1 MDDTEDDVAEAV
13 QFFLLLLVFLNSFSN
28 FCFILFKASQFLGG
42 TVTVRCS
49 EPVYP
54 HVIQLVG
61 TFFTL
66 QN

>member
-13 QFFLLLLVFLNSFSN
+13 YFFFFFLFSLIHFRIFVLFCLKRPN
-28 FCFILFKASQFLGG
+28 FGG